1 MGNKD
6 RDLYEKTGRFGSK
19 NKMSAFIPPFILTL
33 SAKYKRN
40 ADHFILV
47 PVSYTHLTLPTN
59 SLV

>member
-1 MGNKD
+1 MSNKD
-6 RDLYEKTGRFGSK
+6 RDFYEIKWRFGSK

-47 PVSYTHLTLPTN
+47 LY
-59 SLV
+59 

>member
-1 MGNKD
+1 MNNKD

-47 PVSYTHLTLPTN
+47 LY
-59 SLV
+59 